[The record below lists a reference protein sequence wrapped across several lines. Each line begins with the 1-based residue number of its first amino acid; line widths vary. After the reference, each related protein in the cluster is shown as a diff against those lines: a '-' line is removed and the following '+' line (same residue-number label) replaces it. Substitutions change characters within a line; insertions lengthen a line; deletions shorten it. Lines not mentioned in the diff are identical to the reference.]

1 MSYEDEMGLQANKDN
16 TDWFS
21 RPHESNKLAE
31 EVQDENARYFAEQKV
46 EEPIEEV
53 EPGVRKVVESQF
65 DEVYDPRTP
74 EEIAKEI
81 VDREEAAAIER
92 AKNQKPED
100 TASWFFQMIW
110 PRYLERVARLSNKE
124 AKRVLEALVQWPLI
138 DERPTFS
145 STEGKEAFSL
155 GSRLIDAKTIMRDVV
170 ELEKLAE
177 IAAKGEAERLAKENN
192 EGTIPGTNFTVGQ
205 SFELTKEG
213 IVETTENGTE
223 TTDQVLPE

>member
-1 MSYEDEMGLQANKDN
+1 MSYEDAN
-16 TDWFS
+16 T
-21 RPHESNKLAE
+21 RPEDSPDPGEYSAVIASSE
-31 EVQDENARYFAEQKV
+31 QYFRDQKV

-65 DEVYDPRTP
+65 DEVYDPRSP

-81 VDREEAAAIER
+81 LDKEEAAAIER
-92 AKNQKPED
+92 ARNQKPED

-170 ELEKLAE
+170 ELEKLSE
-177 IAAKGEAERLAKENN
+177 IAAKGEAERLAKEKA
-192 EGTIPGTNFTVGQ
+192 EK
-205 SFELTKEG
+205 LAKES
-213 IVETTENGTE
+213 ETNGTE